1 MIRHYLIKTIFFT
14 LLILSTS
21 SAWAITCTLNYGVE
35 THTLIFDT
43 NTIAVPVDT
52 PHGKTV
58 ATGTTGGWRNGAN
71 LWGCTTSWYSDWVMQ
86 LFYSS
91 SEINN
96 VFKTNISGIGI
107 RITDVPNNVMANSHK
122 SMAANQFLHIGGV
135 GIGAELVRINGELG
149 TGALTTGVVANA
161 QIPGYNG
168 PENDNVA
175 HVVLSPTVYISAATC
190 NADASGL
197 SFPIGNIP
205 KNSFGTS
212 VGYIPSSSKNTQNL
226 SINCDGVANAVI
238 ELQATQ
244 NPDVSS
250 NNTVIAVDGQ
260 GSAGVASGVGVQM
273 LYNGQTPLQINTPL
287 SIKALTNGTQSLPFV
302 AQYYQTKSTV
312 TAGSANATFTLK
324 ITYQ

>member
-1 MIRHYLIKTIFFT
+1 MIRHYAIKAMLFA

-21 SAWAITCTLNYGVE
+21 SSWAITCTLRFGVE
-35 THTLIFDT
+35 THTLSFGTD
-43 NTIAVPVDT
+43 TIAVPVDT
-52 PHGKTV
+52 PHGKVIAT
-58 ATGTTGGWRNGAN
+58 AMTGTWRGGAD
-71 LWGCTTSWYSDWVMQ
+71 LWGCTTAWYNDWITQKFTVR
-86 LFYSS
+86 

-107 RITDVPNNVMANSHK
+107 RMTDVPNNAVANSNK
-122 SMAANQFLHIGGV
+122 SMAENQFIQIGGV
-135 GIGAELVRINGELG
+135 GIVVELVRIDGELG
-149 TGALTTGVVANA
+149 TGALTSGVILNA

-168 PENDNVA
+168 TEGMTVA
-175 HVVLSPTVYISAATC
+175 HVALDPTVYISVTTC
-190 NADASGL
+190 QADTSGL
-197 SFPIGNIP
+197 SFPIGSIP
-205 KNSFGTS
+205 KNSFGSS
-212 VGYIPSSSKNTQNL
+212 VGYIPPSSKNTQNL
-226 SINCDGVANAVI
+226 SINCDGVANAMI

-273 LYNGQTPLQINTPL
+273 LYNGQTPLQIKTPL

-312 TAGSANATFTLK
+312 TPGSANATFTLK